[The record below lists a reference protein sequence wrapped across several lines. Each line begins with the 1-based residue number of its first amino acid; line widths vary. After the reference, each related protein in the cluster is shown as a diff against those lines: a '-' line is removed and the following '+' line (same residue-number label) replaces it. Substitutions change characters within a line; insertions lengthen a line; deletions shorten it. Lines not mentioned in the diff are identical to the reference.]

1 MKVAIIFLDYKRH
14 EFTKKT
20 MSENLTNCG
29 YDYVFIYINKLG
41 VSAALNEGIR
51 KAKEWNVD
59 AIITMANDIL
69 MPFNWLYEMVR
80 YLKVIHNTGMC
91 GIHCV
96 ENEPKELISINNVEI
111 EKTFV
116 PFGNVIIP
124 MDAIN
129 HVGGFNEEYDPYGMQ
144 DRDMAYR
151 LNLAGYINYYIP
163 GLKSEHIGHDVGN
176 GTEYRA
182 MKDESLAK
190 AQAVWEKYDKIY
202 NEPEYLINMKQFI

>member
-151 LNLAGYINYYIP
+151 LRTYNEYFV
-163 GLKSEHIGHDVGN
+163 GLKN
-176 GTEYRA
+176 
-182 MKDESLAK
+182 L
-190 AQAVWEKYDKIY
+190 IY
-202 NEPEYLINMKQFI
+202 